1 MINEKKIDIEQ
12 LKSWSSTTV
21 QAKNK
26 LNSHLIISYINI
38 YIYIYIF
45 QKTYKVVLHYFYNF
59 NDIYEKSLRV
69 Q

>member
-1 MINEKKIDIEQ
+1 MINEKKKFDIEQ

-26 LNSHLIISYINI
+26 LNSHLIISYM
-38 YIYIYIF
+38 YIF
-45 QKTYKVVLHYFYNF
+45 QKTYKVVLQYFYNF
-59 NDIYEKSLRV
+59 NGIYEKSLRV